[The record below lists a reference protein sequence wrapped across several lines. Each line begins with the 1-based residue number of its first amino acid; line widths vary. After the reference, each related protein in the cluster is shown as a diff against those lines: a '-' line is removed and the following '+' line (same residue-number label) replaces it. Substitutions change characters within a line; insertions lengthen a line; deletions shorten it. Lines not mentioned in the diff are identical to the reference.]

1 MTLSISKKKMEI
13 QNQTFY
19 GDMVNMGY
27 GGNIIGLYDQQ
38 YAMWSSLKIGDL
50 FQSTNRGIFQLEN

>member
-1 MTLSISKKKMEI
+1 MEI

-19 GDMVNMGY
+19 GDMVDMEY

-38 YAMWSSLKIGDL
+38 YAMWSSLKIGNL
-50 FQSTNRGIFQLEN
+50 VQSMNRGIF